1 MIKGYVTCIA
11 KAEKVL
17 SDQVVHNYVGRHRV
31 DWNRTK
37 RYNRREGKF
46 AVTCNMPIHL
56 IQITLD
62 SFGSVRLPQVE
73 IVYITLY
80 TFQTDKT
87 MFITEFMVD

>member
-1 MIKGYVTCIA
+1 
-11 KAEKVL
+11 
-17 SDQVVHNYVGRHRV
+17 
-31 DWNRTK
+31 
-37 RYNRREGKF
+37 
-46 AVTCNMPIHL
+46 MPIHP

-73 IVYITLY
+73 IVYKMLY